1 MGIVTDILTSLDNSI
16 RVTGELFFENTA
28 HAMTPVL
35 SIMMTLMLSLVAMNM
50 ALGVWR
56 MSARDATQLATR
68 ILMVYLF
75 ALSWRNFGSFY
86 EALSSASGNL
96 ALSFF
101 DRAGDTGRESTYAA
115 MDLFA
120 LQMGDTADGV
130 LRGMGSI
137 ARSVLGATTYLML
150 AVLMAAYV
158 LIVGFAKIM
167 IAVLLGIA
175 PLAIIMTLFDKT
187 KSLFEAWLSSFV
199 GYLMYPIAAAAVVAT
214 VVTLANQQAV
224 AQEDVSSLDQILGF
238 LVIAIVG
245 IGALWEIRTAATNI
259 TGQIHLA
266 SFAPQALRMGNRTA
280 GLGGRIGQAGIAGV
294 ASAAGMATA
303 GAALAHPAAAAAG
316 ALGTL
321 PTAMNQRSAR
331 EAGSALRQK
340 LGAISMLRR

>member
-16 RVTGELFFENTA
+16 RVTGEQFFENTA

-35 SIMMTLMLSLVAMNM
+35 SIMMTLLLALIAMNM

-56 MSARDATQLATR
+56 MSVRDATQIATR
-68 ILMVYLF
+68 VLMVYLF
-75 ALSWRNFGSFY
+75 ALSWQNFGAFY
-86 EALSSASGNL
+86 DALSSASGNL

-101 DRAGDTGRESTYAA
+101 DRAADTGRDNTYAA

-120 LQMGDTADGV
+120 IQMGDTADGV

-137 ARSVLGATTYLML
+137 ARGLLGAITYLML
-150 AVLMAAYV
+150 AGLMAVYI

-167 IAVLLGIA
+167 IAVLLGLA
-175 PLAIIMTLFDKT
+175 PFAIVMTLFDKT
-187 KSLFEAWLSSFV
+187 KSLFEAWLSSFI

-266 SFAPQALRMGNRTA
+266 SFAPQALRMGNRA
-280 GLGGRIGQAGIAGV
+280 VGMGSRIGQAGIAGA

-340 LGAISMLRR
+340 LSVIANLRR